1 MIVDN
6 AIYVDGKRAAQPE
19 YLRETYDACRS
30 RRGIAW
36 IGLYRPTAERFES
49 VAGERVRASSTCGR
63 GRDVRDHVRHIME
76 PLTAGYRELLQSILS
91 VNLTLVGLGQKE
103 EVRRISARAAILF
116 SPTLIGTIYGGTIY
130 GMNFEHMPELHWLL
144 GYPFAL
150 ALKVLISPS
159 LCLIFKRRGWL

>member
-6 AIYVDGKRAAQPE
+6 AICVDGKRAAQPE
-19 YLRETYDACRS
+19 SLRETYDACRS
-30 RRGIAW
+30 RSGIAW

-49 VAGERVRASSTCGR
+49 VTGERVRASSACGR

-76 PLTAGYRELLQSILS
+76 PLTAGYHELLQSILS

-103 EVRRISARAAILF
+103 EVRKISARAAILF
-116 SPTLIGTIYGGTIY
+116 SPTLIGMIY
-130 GMNFEHMPELHWLL
+130 GMTFEHMPELHWLL

-150 ALKVLISPS
+150 ALKVLTSPS